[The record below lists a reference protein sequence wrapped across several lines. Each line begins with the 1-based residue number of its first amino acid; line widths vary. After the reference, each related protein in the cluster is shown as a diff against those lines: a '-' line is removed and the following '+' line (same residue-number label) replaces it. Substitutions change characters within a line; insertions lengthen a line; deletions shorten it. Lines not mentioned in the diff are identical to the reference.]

1 MDGCWSTCR
10 LPDGNVSLPHK
21 FVTETES
28 DAGLR
33 SRYCRER
40 DRGPHRQDRGELQD
54 RAQCHHRSWGR
65 GGGWSLYQEN
75 HCTERSQDKKSF
87 MVRKLHHWLG
97 VSLYCT
103 FCKIHFYKVF
113 YFSCVVGR
121 WVRMENVCVL
131 GEDVNV
137 KDEIYLNGGK
147 VLPHKSIGSSVTE
160 PQIIM

>member
-1 MDGCWSTCR
+1 
-10 LPDGNVSLPHK
+10 
-21 FVTETES
+21 
-28 DAGLR
+28 
-33 SRYCRER
+33 
-40 DRGPHRQDRGELQD
+40 
-54 RAQCHHRSWGR
+54 
-65 GGGWSLYQEN
+65 
-75 HCTERSQDKKSF
+75 

-97 VSLYCT
+97 VRLFCT
-103 FCKIHFYKVF
+103 FCKIQFYKVF